1 MAAELISAAG
11 LVLAAIVT
19 ELFRRL
25 RRENTEAHNQN
36 NGVLKE
42 IAQTVSHIDEEVS
55 EISEWVQEHD
65 ELHKHGL

>member
-1 MAAELISAAG
+1 MAAELIGAAG

-55 EISEWVQEHD
+55 EISDWVQEHD
-65 ELHKHGL
+65 EMHKHEL

>member
-1 MAAELISAAG
+1 MAAELIGAAG

>member
-1 MAAELISAAG
+1 MAAELIGAAG

-65 ELHKHGL
+65 DLHKHGL